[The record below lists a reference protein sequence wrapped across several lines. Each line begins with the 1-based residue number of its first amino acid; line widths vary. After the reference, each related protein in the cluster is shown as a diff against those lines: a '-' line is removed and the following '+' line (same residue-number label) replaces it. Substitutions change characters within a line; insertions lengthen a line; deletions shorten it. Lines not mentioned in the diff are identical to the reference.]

1 MHRTRFWNRVEL
13 VLMVQLLVSDRC
25 GLIGVKV
32 AADADPITTGD
43 ELQGMVNV
51 ADSHLLHVMPRSC
64 AMHVTSLVIKRTSVA
79 P

>member
-1 MHRTRFWNRVEL
+1 MLDSVEEL
-13 VLMVQLLVSDRC
+13 VLMVRLLARDRC

-32 AADADPITTGD
+32 DADEDPRTTGD
-43 ELQGMVNV
+43 EPQGMVNV

-64 AMHVTSLVIKRTSVA
+64 AMHVTSLVIKRPSVA